1 LRKGVAGMANTR
13 LVVDQPGNAFYQAV
27 LARGDRKVG
36 LALYAMLMQG
46 GQNWRQ
52 ALRSFGIEPEEYAM
66 RQREENELFPW
77 EIIDHGIERRYLW
90 AEYQKALEEKSTIA
104 CDPSQCRRC
113 GVCHG

>member
-1 LRKGVAGMANTR
+1 MANTR

-36 LALYAMLMQG
+36 LALYAMLQG

-52 ALRSFGIEPEEYAM
+52 TMQGCGINPEDYAM
-66 RQREENELFPW
+66 RRRGQEELFPW
-77 EIIDHGIERRYLW
+77 EVIDHGIDRRYLW

-104 CDPSQCRRC
+104 CDPLQCRRC